1 MVAKFLDLMVMLVIY
16 NGIVSLEG
24 QFHIRG
30 QDGPLG

>member
-1 MVAKFLDLMVMLVIY
+1 MAKSLDVTVMPVVY

-30 QDGPLG
+30 QDNPVG